1 MMVDVAVARQE
12 LNLSGL
18 DATRQLAGRLA
29 GLLAPGDVV
38 GLAGELGIGKTTF
51 ARGVIRA
58 LLGPETEVPSPTFNL
73 VLVYELAETILWH
86 FDLYRLEAP
95 EEAYELGVEDAFAD
109 GISLI
114 EWPERLG
121 RLLPPDHLLV
131 MFQPGPTPAARRIG
145 LSGTGRWSGRLREL
159 VG

>member
-1 MMVDVAVARQE
+1 MMADVAVARQE

-114 EWPERLG
+114 EWPDRLAA
-121 RLLPPDHLLV
+121 LLPADRLDIALDILP
-131 MFQPGPTPAARRIG
+131 
-145 LSGTGRWSGRLREL
+145 SGRRARVTAHQSWIDRVPAGLADD
-159 VG
+159 

>member
-1 MMVDVAVARQE
+1 MMADIAVARRE
-12 LNLSGL
+12 LNLPGL
-18 DATRQLAGRLA
+18 AATRQLAGRLA

-73 VLVYELAETILWH
+73 VLVYELAETTLWH
-86 FDLYRLEAP
+86 FDLYRLETP
-95 EEAYELGVEDAFAD
+95 EEAYELGIEDAFAE

-121 RLLPPDHLLV
+121 RLLPPDHLEV
-131 MFQPGPTPAARRIG
+131 AFRPGPAPAARRVR
-145 LSGTGRWSGRLREL
+145 LSAAGSWTGRLREL

>member
-1 MMVDVAVARQE
+1 MMVDVAVARRE
-12 LNLSGL
+12 LDLPGL
-18 DATRQLAGRLA
+18 DATRQFAGRLA
-29 GLLAPGDVV
+29 ELLAPGDVV

-73 VLVYELAETILWH
+73 ALVYQLAETTLWH

-95 EEAYELGVEDAFAD
+95 EDAYELGIEDAFTE

-121 RLLPPDHLLV
+121 RLLPPDHLV
-131 MFQPGPTPAARRIG
+131 VSFRPGPAPAARCVRLNG
-145 LSGTGRWSGRLREL
+145 AGGWAARLREL

>member
-1 MMVDVAVARQE
+1 MMADVAVARRE
-12 LNLSGL
+12 LNLPGL
-18 DATRQLAGRLA
+18 DATRQFAGRLA
-29 GLLAPGDVV
+29 KLLAPGDVV

-51 ARGVIRA
+51 ARAVIRT
-58 LLGPETEVPSPTFNL
+58 LLGPETDVPSPTFNL
-73 VLVYELAETILWH
+73 VLVYDLADTTLWH

-95 EEAYELGVEDAFAD
+95 EEAYELAIEDAFAD

-121 RLLPPDHLLV
+121 RLLPPDHLMVTLL
-131 MFQPGPTPAARRIG
+131 PGPAPAARRVA
-145 LSGTGRWSGRLREL
+145 LSAAGGWSGRLREL